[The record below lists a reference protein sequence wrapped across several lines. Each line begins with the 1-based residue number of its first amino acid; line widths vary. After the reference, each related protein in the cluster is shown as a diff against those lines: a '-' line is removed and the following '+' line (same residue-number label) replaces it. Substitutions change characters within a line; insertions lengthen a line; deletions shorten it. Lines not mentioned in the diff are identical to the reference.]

1 MKDCKTCL
9 HWESGMYNDTCDAC
23 LSNPD
28 VKHQRWVHKDWRDI
42 FDRVEVLAGTIGAL
56 SKSGLAV
63 GMIRSYAEEIL
74 LHCDELEGT
83 DGTT

>member
-1 MKDCKTCL
+1 
-9 HWESGMYNDTCDAC
+9 MYNDTCDAC

-28 VKHQRWVHKDWRDI
+28 ATFHKWVHKDWRDI
-42 FDRVEVLAGTIGAL
+42 FDRVEVLAGTIAAL

-74 LHCDELEGT
+74 IHCDELEGKK
-83 DGTT
+83 